1 MEGHLVEG
9 EDAGSSGL
17 DKSAHGG
24 SSKEEGKAG
33 GKFA

>member
-1 MEGHLVEG
+1 MKGGRGV
-9 EDAGSSGL
+9 GSSGL
-17 DKSAHGG
+17 EESAHGG